1 MAVDP
6 QLWPFAGGGDVS
18 WQPEWLTEV
27 LRPNAGLVQHRQL
40 RDQPRMSVSFQGIAS
55 GQPRRW
61 LENLLE
67 RHGAR
72 RWHVPLPGAGFAL
85 GAPLAAGAA
94 GVPGTTAGTLLRAGG
109 RVALVPVDQ
118 PRRAEVFTV
127 TDVQPAG
134 IVLAGNTVNAHPAGT
149 RVLPVFEARLV
160 SIPALSRFT
169 GDAVP
174 WAVEF
179 ELAEPLPIDAAA
191 SPVLYR
197 TFPVLDMPMDWSNDP
212 DWQPHRETLREDN
225 DTGPVWLAD
234 PLGQSQMIIKRPCTA
249 VGAEE
254 LAQVLGQLWA
264 LAGRANPVWVHTHA
278 HDLLLAAGMSAGS
291 TAMDVEWAGLGTG
304 PRPPGRRDLRIAL
317 RNGTVLHRRVT
328 TVAAPSSN
336 VERLTLDSAP
346 GVAIIPA
353 DVLQLSWMSL
363 CTQSADVVRIN
374 WWKHDVAQIELAFQ
388 AVPYEH

>member
-1 MAVDP
+1 VAADP
-6 QLWPFAGGGDVS
+6 VLWPFAGAGDVS

-27 LRPNAGLVQHRQL
+27 LRPSAGLVQHRQL
-40 RDQPRMSVSFQGIAS
+40 RDQPRMSVAFQGIAT
-55 GQPRRW
+55 GQRRRW

-67 RHGAR
+67 RNGAR
-72 RWHVPLPGAGFAL
+72 RWYVPLPGAGFVL

-94 GVPGTTAGTLLRAGG
+94 GIPGTTAGTLLRAGG

-278 HDLLLAAGMSAGS
+278 HDLVLAAGMSAGS

>member
-1 MAVDP
+1 MAADP
-6 QLWPFAGGGDVS
+6 QLWPFAGGDVS

-27 LRPNAGLVQHRQL
+27 LRPNAGLMQHRQL

-94 GVPGTTAGTLLRAGG
+94 GVPGVTAGTLLRTGG
-109 RVALVPVDQ
+109 RVALVPVDT
-118 PRRAEVFTV
+118 PRLAEVFV
-127 TDVQPAG
+127 VADVQPTG
-134 IVLAGNTVNAHPAGT
+134 IVLAGNTVNLHPCGT
-149 RVLPVFEARLV
+149 RVLPVFEAHLG
-160 SIPALSRFT
+160 SIPALPRFT
-169 GDAVP
+169 GDAVA

-179 ELAEPLPIDAAA
+179 ELTEPLPIEAA
-191 SPVLYR
+191 SNPVLYR

-225 DTGPVWLAD
+225 ETGPVWLAD
-234 PLGQSQMIIKRPCTA
+234 LLEQSQMIIKRPCTA

-254 LAQVLGQLWA
+254 LALVLGRLWA
-264 LAGRANPVWVHTHA
+264 MAGRANPVWVHTHA
-278 HDLLLAAGMSAGS
+278 HDLVLTSSMTASG
-291 TAMDVEWAGLGTG
+291 TAMDVEWVGLGAG
-304 PRPPGRRDLRIAL
+304 QRPPGRRDLRIAL
-317 RNGTVLHRRVT
+317 RNGTVLHRRVIG
-328 TVAAPSSN
+328 VATPSST
-336 VERLTLDSAP
+336 VERLMLDSAL
-346 GVAIIPA
+346 GMAITPA

-374 WWKHDVAQIELAFQ
+374 WWKHDVAELELAFQ